1 MCVVK
6 IPKCYLRKQHNTG
19 QKSSLDNSVIR
30 CQLIHALW
38 YIACALTLHCYG
50 LHNMPDQY
58 LDIVDEKRVVMIDPL
73 AAELALESV
82 L

>member
-1 MCVVK
+1 
-6 IPKCYLRKQHNTG
+6 
-19 QKSSLDNSVIR
+19 
-30 CQLIHALW
+30 
-38 YIACALTLHCYG
+38 
-50 LHNMPDQY
+50 MPDQY